1 MDLDSLMDGGSGKD
15 MPRVIMT
22 ENANVTQDVFDKL
35 IDRNIGFNELLVKM
49 EDSNEGLIGFIETK
63 FDGNI
68 SAYWDL
74 DFEYLT
80 LVFKIDAPGVS
91 ETKLDQHVD
100 KIDAFTSK
108 VANKLI
114 DSLDEIEGHDDVKI
128 ALRENWYLTL
138 KVTLNGEEYEV

>member
-100 KIDAFTSK
+100 KIDAYTSK

-128 ALRENWYLTL
+128 ALKENWDLTL
-138 KVTLNGEEYEV
+138 KVTLNGEEYEL

>member
-1 MDLDSLMDGGSGKD
+1 MFNVFGGNNMNLDSLMGGGSGKD

-80 LVFKIDAPGVS
+80 
-91 ETKLDQHVD
+91 
-100 KIDAFTSK
+100 
-108 VANKLI
+108 
-114 DSLDEIEGHDDVKI
+114 
-128 ALRENWYLTL
+128 
-138 KVTLNGEEYEV
+138 

>member
-1 MDLDSLMDGGSGKD
+1 MNLDSLMGGGSGKD

-35 IDRNIGFNELLVKM
+35 IDRNIGFHELLVKM

-100 KIDAFTSK
+100 KIDAYTSK

-128 ALRENWYLTL
+128 ALKENWDLTL
-138 KVTLNGEEYEV
+138 KVTLNGEEYEL

>member
-15 MPRVIMT
+15 MPRLIMT

-100 KIDAFTSK
+100 KIDAYTSK

-128 ALRENWYLTL
+128 ALKENWDLTL
-138 KVTLNGEEYEV
+138 KVTLNGEEYEL